1 MSYRRLSLHAHR
13 FAIEL
18 QWLIG
23 LAFIAIGIVLA
34 ISGMANALTAIALCL
49 GFILLGYGF
58 ARHQLIKPL
67 NETTQALGN
76 ETKERIQ
83 VEAKLLIVEQQLS
96 NMTEHSLQG
105 ITIIKQGRILYAN
118 SSYCVMTG
126 YQPEELL
133 NVSIEKYFSS
143 LHADDIEKVIT
154 LHQKHSQGV
163 WDTRTYQFRLKRKDG
178 HLIWLIAHDS
188 PFEYEGSSAILT
200 TYVDITQ
207 QKSLEEALTESEK
220 RYRSLLEASSD
231 AIFIMDGDQFTD
243 CNRKA
248 IDILACTREQIIGQ
262 SPYRFSPS
270 QQPDGKISRDKAREK
285 IQQAFDGASLSFEWL
300 HCRYD
305 GTPFNAYVT
314 LSKIDLNDHPSLL
327 AIVRDISERKY
338 AESQNKLQLERLRA
352 LHRIDI
358 AVSSSMDL
366 NVILNVLLDQL
377 MGQLGVDAADVL
389 LLNQHLRTLEYTA
402 GRGFRHTRAI
412 RPTLRI
418 GEGYAGQAALE
429 RRIIHVPTL
438 AHRETLVKTNLLNN
452 RENFNAYVAAPLIA
466 KGQVKGVLEVFHRV
480 ELSPDPEW
488 FAFLETLSGVAA
500 IAIDNLTLFNDLQRS
515 NMELSL
521 AYDATIEGWSRAL
534 DLRDK
539 ETEGHTQ
546 RVTEMTIQLA
556 RRMGIAEND
565 YVHIRWGS
573 LLHDIGKMGVPDEIL
588 LKPGPLTDEEWLIMR
603 KHPVYAFEML
613 SPIAFLHKA
622 LDIPY
627 CHHEKWDGSGY
638 PRGLRENHIPLTARI
653 FSIVDIWDALGSNR
667 PYRQAW
673 PVNKILDHIKSLSGT
688 HFDPQVVEVFLN
700 MINSS

>member
-1 MSYRRLSLHAHR
+1 LSYRRLSLNAHR
-13 FAIEL
+13 FAIAP
-18 QWLIG
+18 QWLLG
-23 LAFIAIGIVLA
+23 FAFIAIGTILA
-34 ISGMANALTAIALCL
+34 FLEMASIFVAIALCL
-49 GFILLGYGF
+49 GFILFGYGI

-67 NETTQALGN
+67 NETTQALGK
-76 ETKERIQ
+76 ESQERIR
-83 VEAKLLIVEQQLS
+83 VEARLKTAEEQLLELTQ
-96 NMTEHSLQG
+96 HSLQG
-105 ITIIKQGRILYAN
+105 ITIIKQGKVLYAN
-118 SSYCVMTG
+118 DPYCVLTG
-126 YQPEELL
+126 YRPEELL
-133 NVSIEKYFSS
+133 NLSIEKYLSS
-143 LHADDIEKVIT
+143 LYSDDFERVT
-154 LHQKHSQGV
+154 SLHQKHLNGI
-163 WDTRTYQFRLKRKDG
+163 WDTRTYQFRLKRRDG
-178 HLIWLIAHDS
+178 KLLWLIAHDA

-200 TYVDITQ
+200 TYVDITEQ
-207 QKSLEEALTESEK
+207 MSLEEALTESEK

-231 AIFIMDGDQFTD
+231 AIFIMDGELFTD

-248 IDILACTREQIIGQ
+248 LDILSCTREQIIGQ
-262 SPYRFSPS
+262 SPYRFSP
-270 QQPDGKISRDKAREK
+270 QHQPDGKISREKGQEK

-305 GTPFNAYVT
+305 GTPFNADVS
-314 LSKIDLNDHPSLL
+314 LSKIALNDHPSLL

-338 AESQNKLQLERLRA
+338 AESQIKLQLERLRA

-358 AVSSSMDL
+358 AISSSMDL

-402 GRGFRHTRAI
+402 GRGFRHTRAV

-418 GEGYAGQAALE
+418 GEGYAGQSALE
-429 RRIIHVPTL
+429 RRIIHVPSL
-438 AHRETLVKTNLLNN
+438 AHKETLVKTNLLNN
-452 RENFNAYVAAPLIA
+452 RENFYAYVAAPLIA

-556 RRMGIAEND
+556 RRMGIPEND

-603 KHPVYAFEML
+603 KHPIYAFEML
-613 SPIAFLHKA
+613 SPISFLHKA

-673 PVNKILDHIKSLSGT
+673 PFEKILDHIKSLSGT
-688 HFDPQVVEVFLN
+688 HFDPQVVEVFLS
-700 MINSS
+700 MINSN